1 MAKSLFGG
9 KETYKEE
16 FGEAKAVAKK
26 KITPAQFV
34 KGEKSE
40 GHKEEPGMKGM
51 AKKLATGKVTP
62 TMYAKKEA
70 KEPKKMA
77 YGGLAGQTDMPNATS
92 GVQQPTFGQPV
103 PPAQGLNLGTPTNP
117 PVNNTQSQNPNT
129 GMGSMRYPVSPQ
141 PQTNLPGVGIGRK
154 KGGVIK
160 VKKLAK
166 GGFVRAADGAAKRG
180 RTKGRT
186 L

>member
-1 MAKSLFGG
+1 MAKNLFGG

-34 KGEKSE
+34 KGEKAE
-40 GHKEEPGMKGM
+40 GHKEEPGMKGL

-70 KEPKKMA
+70 KEPM
-77 YGGLAGQTDMPNATS
+77 
-92 GVQQPTFGQPV
+92 
-103 PPAQGLNLGTPTNP
+103 
-117 PVNNTQSQNPNT
+117 
-129 GMGSMRYPVSPQ
+129 GM
-141 PQTNLPGVGIGRK
+141 N
-154 KGGVIK
+154 KGGSASSRADGAAKQGKTKGV
-160 VKKLAK
+160 VKMAK
-166 GGFVRAADGAAKRG
+166 GGFVRAADGVAKRG
-180 RTKGRT
+180 KTKGKT